1 MTTEWTIQGRGHQ
14 CSVTGQPFTE
24 GQHFYA
30 LLFLEKGE
38 YRREDYSE
46 EAYKQR
52 PADAPTPYSYWRAK
66 YVPPPP
72 PQQEAV
78 SKQTA
83 EDLLRS
89 YMEEQSPE
97 HSNAR
102 YILALMLERKRLLR
116 EVEVKHGED
125 GSLTRIYEH
134 TKTGEVFVIPDPQ
147 LKLAQ
152 VADVQRQVADLL
164 SPPPA
169 PPTPPPPTSVKQPP
183 DAESA
188 QVGE

>member
-1 MTTEWTIQGRGHQ
+1 MNQEWTIQGRGHHCAQ
-14 CSVTGQPFTE
+14 TLQPFTE
-24 GQHFYA
+24 GQYFYA
-30 LLFLEKGE
+30 LLFLEGGT
-38 YRREDYSE
+38 YRREDLSE
-46 EAYKQR
+46 EAFKNR
-52 PADAPTPYSYWRAK
+52 PEEPRPYSYWRAK

-72 PQQEAV
+72 PQVEAV

-89 YMEEQSPE
+89 YMEETGAE

-102 YILALMLERKRLLR
+102 YILALMLERKRILKER
-116 EVEVKHGED
+116 EVKHGED

-134 TKTGEVFVIPDPQ
+134 GKTGEVFVIPDPQ

-152 VADVQRQVADLL
+152 VEEVQRQVADLL
-164 SPPPA
+164 SPRPA
-169 PPTPPPPTSVKQPP
+169 APEPPTPQPP
-183 DAESA
+183 AAVDPDSA